1 MAYKFQEVETTIG
14 AAVPDAFSMFE
25 ELATEM
31 RETADNMEGANMGHM
46 QKCEDAGTA
55 ADELENHTE
64 LDVPSHIAN
73 VKMKYTEMVNK
84 KKRRGPSRSVRLSN
98 AQAMMQ
104 SARDAAQA
112 FADAADANAEDL
124 DNLPPDQEGTREEVL
139 QFIADLDEHCE
150 FDVEFPGMFG

>member
-1 MAYKFQEVETTIG
+1 
-14 AAVPDAFSMFE
+14 
-25 ELATEM
+25 
-31 RETADNMEGANMGHM
+31 
-46 QKCEDAGTA
+46 
-55 ADELENHTE
+55 
-64 LDVPSHIAN
+64 
-73 VKMKYTEMVNK
+73 MKYTEMVNK